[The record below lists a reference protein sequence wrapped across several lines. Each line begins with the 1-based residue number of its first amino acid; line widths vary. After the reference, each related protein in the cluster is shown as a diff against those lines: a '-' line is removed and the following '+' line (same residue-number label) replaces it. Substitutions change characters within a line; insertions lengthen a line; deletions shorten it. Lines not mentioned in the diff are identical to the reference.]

1 MRKKLSREEILRN
14 ILKYKL
20 HQRRR
25 KAAGEAP
32 LTIYSCQRT
41 RCAGCD
47 IVQRKGGLSCHE
59 PPLCPGCHKVYNDA
73 PCERPENK
81 AAGLEQNARRRRL
94 RRRGLDL
101 DGKPIAPRLTRARKR
116 SVVDL
121 TGDSDGDDAPPV
133 QNELLAAHARATNE
147 RLVAVKREVV
157 DERARADDQGTNA
170 MYLTAQ
176 KSELQQLVSDAA
188 RALIEADVPTHECP
202 DDATPFYYM
211 LESHRD
217 DGKQTVPWNA
227 EAGRAMTLAEGIAWL
242 QNNPPAKRR
251 RTRRSEADRLAH

>member
-1 MRKKLSREEILRN
+1 MRPELKAVFAERYARKKK
-14 ILKYKL
+14 LK
-20 HQRRR
+20 
-25 KAAGEAP
+25 
-32 LTIYSCQRT
+32 
-41 RCAGCD
+41 
-47 IVQRKGGLSCHE
+47 
-59 PPLCPGCHKVYNDA
+59 
-73 PCERPENK
+73 
-81 AAGLEQNARRRRL
+81 
-94 RRRGLDL
+94 RRGLDA
-101 DGKPIAPRLTRARKR
+101 DGIPFTMRLTRARKR
-116 SVVDL
+116 SAIDL
-121 TGDSDGDDAPPV
+121 TGDSDGDEYAPPV
-133 QNELLAAHARATNE
+133 QNELLAVHARATTE

-202 DDATPFYYM
+202 DDDTPFYYM

-251 RTRRSEADRLAH
+251 RRH

>member
-1 MRKKLSREEILRN
+1 MRKKSREEILRN

-20 HQRRR
+20 QQRRR

-32 LTIYSCQRT
+32 LTIYSCQKT

-73 PCERPENK
+73 PSERPENK

-116 SVVDL
+116 SAIDL

-133 QNELLAAHARATNE
+133 QNELLAAHAQATNE

-176 KSELQQLVSDAA
+176 KSEIQQLVSNAVN
-188 RALIEADVPTHECP
+188 ALIEADVPTHECP
-202 DDATPFYYM
+202 DDDAPFYYM

-217 DGKQTVPWNA
+217 DGKQTVLWNPH
-227 EAGRAMTLAEGIAWL
+227 EGRPMTLAEGIHWL
-242 QNNPPAKRR
+242 LNQRELEKESSR
-251 RTRRSEADRLAH
+251 

>member
-1 MRKKLSREEILRN
+1 MSVLDVVKTMAKSACCVSIRRSAVGIRAANRGVLDTGATDAIPRAVWRDSPYRRESV
-14 ILKYKL
+14 
-20 HQRRR
+20 
-25 KAAGEAP
+25 AA
-32 LTIYSCQRT
+32 T
-41 RCAGCD
+41 R
-47 IVQRKGGLSCHE
+47 
-59 PPLCPGCHKVYNDA
+59 
-73 PCERPENK
+73 
-81 AAGLEQNARRRRL
+81 EQNARRRRF
-94 RRRGLDL
+94 RRRGLDAE
-101 DGKPIAPRLTRARKR
+101 GNPIPVTRLTRARKR
-116 SVVDL
+116 SAIDL
-121 TGDSDGDDAPPV
+121 TGDSDGDEYAPPV
-133 QNELLAAHARATNE
+133 QNELLAAHARATTE

-157 DERARADDQGTNA
+157 DERERADDQGANV

-202 DDATPFYYM
+202 DDDTPFYYM

-251 RTRRSEADRLAH
+251 RRR

>member
-20 HQRRR
+20 QQRRR
-25 KAAGEAP
+25 KAAGECLP
-32 LTIYSCQRT
+32 RHHHWERLQCVGCNIWNDQKLTC
-41 RCAGCD
+41 
-47 IVQRKGGLSCHE
+47 LE
-59 PPLCPGCHKVYNDA
+59 PPLCCNCCKLYRNVKSV
-73 PCERPENK
+73 RPENK
-81 AAGLEQNARRRRL
+81 PARLARKRL
-94 RRRGLDL
+94 AEKFRRRGLNA
-101 DGKPIAPRLTRARKR
+101 DGTRIGPRMTRARKR
-116 SVVDL
+116 SAIDL

-176 KSELQQLVSDAA
+176 KSEIQQLVSDAA

-202 DDATPFYYM
+202 DDDTPFYYM

-242 QNNPPAKRR
+242 QNNPSAKRR
-251 RTRRSEADRLAH
+251 RRH

>member
-1 MRKKLSREEILRN
+1 M
-14 ILKYKL
+14 
-20 HQRRR
+20 
-25 KAAGEAP
+25 
-32 LTIYSCQRT
+32 
-41 RCAGCD
+41 
-47 IVQRKGGLSCHE
+47 
-59 PPLCPGCHKVYNDA
+59 
-73 PCERPENK
+73 
-81 AAGLEQNARRRRL
+81 
-94 RRRGLDL
+94 

-176 KSELQQLVSDAA
+176 KSEIQQLVSDAVN
-188 RALIEADVPTHECP
+188 ALIEADVPTHECP
-202 DDATPFYYM
+202 DDDTPFYYM

-217 DGKQTVPWNA
+217 DGKQTVPWNP
-227 EAGRAMTLAEGIAWL
+227 EAGRAMSLAEGIEWART
-242 QNNPPAKRR
+242 NRPAKRR
-251 RTRRSEADRLAH
+251 RRTT